1 MAISQT
7 TLRSKAA
14 SYSVL
19 LESTII
25 ANSRKLGAKRSAFL
39 CHSHKDEDLV
49 KGLIILFQEQG
60 IDLYVDWKDNTMP
73 ETPNGQTA
81 KNIQDRIRKADLF
94 LFLASANS
102 KGSRWCPWEI
112 GYADSSQKRIY
123 ILPTSDGNS
132 SYGNE
137 YLELYPRIDIGES
150 TTSKIS
156 GCAVFQPGN
165 THGTWLSS
173 STL

>member
-1 MAISQT
+1 MAIPQT

-14 SYSVL
+14 SYAVL
-19 LESTII
+19 SESMKV
-25 ANSRKLGAKRSAFL
+25 ANSKQLSTKKSAFL

-60 IDLYVDWKDNTMP
+60 IDLYVDWKDHTMP

-81 KNIQDRIRKADLF
+81 KNIQSRIRQSDLF

-102 KGSRWCPWEI
+102 KQSRWCPWEI

-123 ILPTSDGNS
+123 ILPTSDGTS

-137 YLELYPRIDIGES
+137 YLELYPHIDIGK
-150 TTSKIS
+150 SKENNQT
-156 GCAVFQPGN
+156 GYAVFQPGN
-165 THGTWLSS
+165 TNGTWLSS
-173 STL
+173 SVL

>member
-19 LESTII
+19 SESTII

-60 IDLYVDWKDNTMP
+60 IDLYVDWKDHTMP

-81 KNIQDRIRKADLF
+81 KNIQDRIRKTDLF

-123 ILPTSDGNS
+123 ILPTSDGIS

-150 TTSKIS
+150 KATNMS
-156 GCAVFQPGN
+156 GYAVFQPGN
-165 THGTWLSS
+165 TQGTWLSS
-173 STL
+173 NAL